1 MGLLLA
7 AVLLASGCDGSGGEQ
22 PAADIA
28 QTDPAK
34 AAFVWPDDPTHPVI
48 RLDIDGA
55 AGWGSIDI
63 ELMPE
68 LAPSTV
74 AQILKWTKE
83 GYYDGTTF
91 HRVIKGFMIQGG
103 DPNSRDKNP
112 SNDGK
117 GGPGFTL
124 NDEFSDAPFLRG
136 VVAMGNTGY
145 ENSTG
150 SQFFIMQADDPSLA
164 GRYTVIGRVQ
174 AGMEVVDAIV
184 EVEVDQSGRWGP
196 RDRPIESVVMKR
208 VRTIR
213 SRLASRGR

>member
-1 MGLLLA
+1 M
-7 AVLLASGCDGSGGEQ
+7 
-22 PAADIA
+22 AD
-28 QTDPAK
+28 
-34 AAFVWPDDPTHPVI
+34 
-48 RLDIDGA
+48 
-55 AGWGSIDI
+55 
-63 ELMPE
+63 
-68 LAPSTV
+68 LAPPSGDLDKSKSYSATFKTERGEFEITLFGNDAPLTV
-74 AQILKWTKE
+74 ENFVNLARAE
-83 GYYDGTTF
+83 FYDGTTF